1 MCRILRPLVL
11 SAVLAAFAVP
21 AVAQAG
27 PFQSPSGNIGCYI
40 AKSGVRCDIDKRS
53 WKPPPK
59 PAYCDVDWGQGVAV
73 DKHGKAGIVCAG
85 DTTLHQGPVLPYGR
99 SVSKGRFR
107 CVSKSSGMRCVNRH
121 NGHGFFLSRES
132 YRLF

>member
-1 MCRILRPLVL
+1 MRRILRPLVL
-11 SAVLAAFAVP
+11 SAALTAFAIP

-40 AKSGVRCDIDKRS
+40 AKSGVRCDIGKRS

-59 PAYCDVDWGQGVAV
+59 PGYCDVDWGQGVAV

-85 DTTLHQGPVLPYGR
+85 DTALNQGPVLPYGHAI
-99 SVSKGRFR
+99 SKGRFR
-107 CVSKSSGMRCVNRH
+107 CVSKSSGMRCVNRR
-121 NGHGFFLSRES
+121 NGHGFFLSREI
-132 YRLF
+132 YQVF